1 MIQTPQMQYMP
12 VQQPVQAAYQPQ
24 VQTAPVQY
32 NQTPGVL
39 YNYPTTSCYSQ
50 PYCTGKSQ
58 YNGVN
63 IEIINPQ
70 GQGMSPQGCY
80 QMPAQYVP
88 VQQQVAIPQP
98 YAVPYPVSQAV
109 NQAPQPYMQPT
120 YVQPQQPAVQQIPA
134 PQITPQQPQI
144 QPAYVQPQQP
154 APQVVQP
161 QTVPAIQQPAIP
173 DNSPLPESFAGRL
186 KSSNPDEQKAAIE
199 EIAEA
204 VKNNKPEGRVLID
217 TVVVDALVDII
228 DKDTSSLQAPSP
240 EVLALRQKPQDQLSA
255 AEKEKATTPSPLE
268 KAEINQRY
276 ALYTIAYMQDRLN
289 KEVEAAK
296 GQPVELKDLPCI
308 EKVIDTVKSNQ
319 NPMLRASA
327 IASLSYIARPGYKA
341 DLSTIFELA
350 KNDEDADVR
359 DAAAKALEALNK

>member
-1 MIQTPQMQYMP
+1 MIQAPQMQYIP
-12 VQQPVQAAYQPQ
+12 VQQPVQAVNQPQ
-24 VQTAPVQY
+24 VQASPVQY

-39 YNYPTTSCYSQ
+39 YNYPTTSCYGQ

-70 GQGMSPQGCY
+70 GQGMAPQGCY

-88 VQQQVAIPQP
+88 VQQPVVMPQ
-98 YAVPYPVSQAV
+98 PYPVSQAV
-109 NQAPQPYMQPT
+109 NQAPQQYI
-120 YVQPQQPAVQQIPA
+120 QPAQIPA
-134 PQITPQQPQI
+134 PQAVPQQPQV
-144 QPAYVQPQQP
+144 QPVVMQPQQP

-161 QTVPAIQQPAIP
+161 QTVPTVQQPTIP

-186 KSSNPDEQKAAIE
+186 KSTNTDEQKAAIE

-204 VKNNKPEGRVLID
+204 VKNNKAEGSVLID
-217 TVVVDALVDII
+217 TVVFDALVDII
-228 DKDTSSLQAPSP
+228 DKDTSSLEAPSP

-255 AEKEKATTPSPLE
+255 AEKEKASTPSPLE

-276 ALYTIAYMQDRLN
+276 SLYTIAYMQDRLN

-296 GQPVELKDLPCI
+296 GQVVPLKDLPCI
-308 EKVIDTVKSNQ
+308 EKVIDTVKSNK

-327 IASLSYIARPGYKA
+327 IASLSYIAKPDYKA
-341 DLSTIFELA
+341 DLTTIFELA